1 MALFIFFLGL
11 LCLSCCNCNVYT
23 GNSSFGDGPAPQ
35 TCPKGYYCPNG
46 MACPCKDCRYPR
58 SARCTPKQDCPRLDE
73 CYRQPGGCYLIRIG
87 HAKLF
92 NSSSNKTLLEH
103 QFVIYR
109 GFAYE
114 FGKGYSTQVLDITD
128 PKYKYDGGRHLNSN
142 GITNEGTSC
151 CTYEEVM
158 IFVKRWSMKY
168 HDYHPLCNNCQHF
181 ARCLRKYLKTS
192 SCNQQK
198 AVCTLNAELKAIL
211 LGEIDQIL
219 SNHATMCDE

>member
-23 GNSSFGDGPAPQ
+23 GNSSFGEGPAPQ

-73 CYRQPGGCYLIRIG
+73 CYKQPDGCYLIRIG

-92 NSSSNKTLLEH
+92 GSILEH
-103 QFVIYR
+103 RFVIYR

-128 PKYKYDGGRHLNSN
+128 PKYKYAGGRRLNSN
-142 GITNEGTSC
+142 GITNDGTSC
-151 CTYEEVM
+151 CTYQEAM
-158 IFVKRWSMKY
+158 MFVNGWNMKY
-168 HDYHPLCNNCQHF
+168 NLFFNNCLDF
-181 ARCLRKYLKTS
+181 TRDLSTYLKKS

-198 AVCTLNAELKAIL
+198 ADCMLNAELKAIL
-211 LGEIDQIL
+211 LEEIDEIL
-219 SNHATMCDE
+219 SNHTIMCDV